1 MNSPVTTPVACF
13 NGGGITPPLCHCGRR
28 TRRRV
33 VINPGPTQEELS
45 LHALLVMG
53 EQLLMEMQI
62 ERSLKVVVNFFV
74 GRSVYKRVQSKDI
87 LMRMV
92 LMLRCSRG

>member
-1 MNSPVTTPVACF
+1 MEVALPHPCVIV
-13 NGGGITPPLCHCGRR
+13 G
-28 TRRRV
+28 V
-33 VINPGPTQEELS
+33 VLGAELSSIRDLLREELS

-92 LMLRCSRG
+92 LMLRCSWG

>member
-1 MNSPVTTPVACF
+1 M
-13 NGGGITPPLCHCGRR
+13 G
-28 TRRRV
+28 V
-33 VINPGPTQEELS
+33 VLGAELSSIRDLLREELS

-92 LMLRCSRG
+92 LMLRCSWG

>member
-1 MNSPVTTPVACF
+1 MQVALPHPCVIV
-13 NGGGITPPLCHCGRR
+13 G
-28 TRRRV
+28 V
-33 VINPGPTQEELS
+33 VLGAELSSIRDLLREELS

-92 LMLRCSRG
+92 LMLRCSWG

>member
-1 MNSPVTTPVACF
+1 M
-13 NGGGITPPLCHCGRR
+13 G
-28 TRRRV
+28 V
-33 VINPGPTQEELS
+33 VLGAELSSIRDLLREELS

-74 GRSVYKRVQSKDI
+74 GRSVYKRVQSKRYFNANGVNVKVFLGLSSYVTGSGI
-87 LMRMV
+87 
-92 LMLRCSRG
+92 